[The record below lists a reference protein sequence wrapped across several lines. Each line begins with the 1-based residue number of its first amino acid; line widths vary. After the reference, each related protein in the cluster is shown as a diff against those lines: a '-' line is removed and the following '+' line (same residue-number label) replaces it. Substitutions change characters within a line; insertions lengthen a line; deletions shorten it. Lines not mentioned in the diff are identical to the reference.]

1 MRPTFDD
8 GKSKVNHNTK
18 TIMNKKM
25 GSFRG
30 KGKETG
36 LEDRSFHDDVQ
47 AMKRTH
53 SSYYYNDS
61 DKVIITKDARGVDVK
76 LVKDRRKNHMQLV
89 KAIMSMNNDDNN
101 DGIVPD
107 DSSVSFPDPRDQGN
121 PNIFYLGSD
130 GVHINADETDKNGSW
145 RKRRRR
151 RLTGNVVVPTR

>member
-1 MRPTFDD
+1 
-8 GKSKVNHNTK
+8 
-18 TIMNKKM
+18 MNKKM

-76 LVKDRRKNHMQLV
+76 LVKDRRKNHVQLV

-101 DGIVPD
+101 NDAIVPD
-107 DSSVSFPDPRDQGN
+107 DGSVVSFPDPRDQIK

-130 GVHINADETDKNGSW
+130 GVHVNADETDKNGSW
-145 RKRRRR
+145 RQRRRR
-151 RLTGNVVVPTR
+151 RLTGNEVPTR